1 MDQNHSKTLTEN
13 LWEES
18 CWIRKIWT
26 KYPITTDI
34 INMKFD
40 TDISSQNLDIWK
52 NPLQKKEGSSSIP
65 RQIESLSLKI
75 DPNLNIQNISYELAQ
90 WLESNLTPRDVQEW
104 KNTLRSFLPKE
115 QQNQVENITTADIAQ
130 MIALVVGVVLLLAS
144 WVGIVVAIWSIWARI
159 AASAMVMRV
168 WTMIAS
174 SPNIT
179 SVIMGL
185 VPGMKN
191 IAPNQALAFWVSEMK
206 NIILYILPWMI
217 SVKLSDMKK

>member
-1 MDQNHSKTLTEN
+1 
-13 LWEES
+13 
-18 CWIRKIWT
+18 
-26 KYPITTDI
+26 
-34 INMKFD
+34 MKFD

>member
-1 MDQNHSKTLTEN
+1 
-13 LWEES
+13 
-18 CWIRKIWT
+18 
-26 KYPITTDI
+26 
-34 INMKFD
+34 MKFD

-90 WLESNLTPRDVQEW
+90 LLESNLTPRDVQEW

-115 QQNQVENITTADIAQ
+115 QQNQVENITAADIAQ
-130 MIALVVGVVLLLAS
+130 MIAFVVGVALLLAS
-144 WVGIVVAIWSIWARI
+144 WVGIVVAIWSIWARLG
-159 AASAMVMRV
+159 ASAMIMRIG
-168 WTMIAS
+168 TTIAN

-185 VPGMKN
+185 IPGMKN
-191 IAPNQALAFWVSEMK
+191 VAPNQALALGVSEMR
-206 NIILYILPWMI
+206 NFILYILPGLVSNKFSSI
-217 SVKLSDMKK
+217 KK